1 MAGHHGKKARQLI
14 AARKAQDPF
23 ADMDTLVN
31 QINENL
37 KGEISKKDVNAEVE
51 EICLSGEGIDAKVA
65 KEPGLKCDHID
76 TKEEEPFPEESCLS
90 SWDTLPLEN
99 NDAVKLCYKFC
110 LLIYILYVYVRMILL
125 LILMKILKRDYQWA
139 FCIWS
144 LTRCFSA

>member
-37 KGEISKKDVNAEVE
+37 KGEIRKDVNAEVE
-51 EICLSGEGIDAKVA
+51 EICLSREGIDVKVA

-76 TKEEEPFPEESCLS
+76 TKEEEPLAEESCLS
-90 SWDTLPLEN
+90 SWDTLSLDTDDDWLFSFIN
-99 NDAVKLCYKFC
+99 RT
-110 LLIYILYVYVRMILL
+110 IMI
-125 LILMKILKRDYQWA
+125 
-139 FCIWS
+139 
-144 LTRCFSA
+144 

>member
-1 MAGHHGKKARQLI
+1 MAGHHAKKARELI

-76 TKEEEPFPEESCLS
+76 SKEEEPFPEESCLS
-90 SWDTLPLEN
+90 SWDTLPLN
-99 NDAVKLCYKFC
+99 TDDAVKLCYKFC
-110 LLIYILYVYVRMILL
+110 LLIYILYVSVRMILL
-125 LILMKILKRDYQWA
+125 
-139 FCIWS
+139 
-144 LTRCFSA
+144 